1 MLVLSRKKSQRILIG
16 DGTTADA
23 ITITVVETGGRWV
36 RIGIDAPPE
45 YHVIREE
52 LKDRPRI
59 ARNGRT
65 EAKDD

>member
-1 MLVLSRKKSQRILIG
+1 MLVLARKKSQRILIG

-45 YHVIREE
+45 YQVIREE

-59 ARNGRT
+59 ATNGRT
-65 EAKDD
+65 EANDD